1 MSGSSIIDGMAIVFT
16 LTTIAVVLYPII
28 RLTPSWL
35 EGSLG
40 KRIAF
45 HRAAADA
52 LETALTRSHNDP
64 AQGDRLEAQLRY
76 HRASLATLAP
86 SHPAAA
92 AVAAVEARVDA
103 AA

>member
-1 MSGSSIIDGMAIVFT
+1 MSGSLIINGLMIFFSV
-16 LTTIAVVLYPII
+16 TTVAVLLYPII

-45 HRAAADA
+45 HRAAAGA
-52 LETALTRSHNDP
+52 LEAAMKVAHDDRG
-64 AQGDRLEAQLRY
+64 QFDRLKAQHDF
-76 HRASLATLAP
+76 HRASLAMMAP
-86 SHPAAA
+86 SGR
-92 AVAAVEARVDA
+92 VAPEDVPQRVDA